1 MYNGQVLLYN
11 YQTSAII
18 KTFEITDVPIRAC
31 KFIARKNWFVC
42 GSDDFMLRCFN
53 FNTGEKVTQFEAHP
67 DYIRC
72 LCVHPTLPLVL
83 SGSDD
88 MTIRLWNFDNNW
100 KLQQVGPVLLLRVLD
115 ASFRTDTFSRRS
127 RVIRTT

>member
-42 GSDDFMLRCFN
+42 GSDDFNLRCYN
-53 FNTGEKVTQFEAHP
+53 FNTGEKVCQFEAHP

-100 KLQQVGPVLLLRVLD
+100 KLQQACVLLLDPVTAADLVRLSKD
-115 ASFRTDTFSRRS
+115 
-127 RVIRTT
+127 IHTTLCR

>member
-11 YQTSAII
+11 YADSSII

-31 KFIARKNWFVC
+31 RFIARKNWFVC
-42 GSDDFMLRCFN
+42 GGDDFMLRCYN
-53 FNTGEKVTQFEAHP
+53 FNTGEKVIQFEAHP

-100 KLQQVGPVLLLRVLD
+100 KLQQVKLNLIECLQC
-115 ASFRTDTFSRRS
+115 
-127 RVIRTT
+127 